1 MRYVSWG
8 SGGGGGGGIQFN
20 SRNRA
25 VGRWPLLTVT
35 VCLFLSIPPAKPKQG
50 QHSIRGSNSRV
61 ENSVRHVPQ
70 QRTRQSPLV
79 KLCPN
84 QDDGS
89 FFFFAGRR
97 WQL

>member
-35 VCLFLSIPPAKPKQG
+35 VCCSFQFLLQRQNKDNTAYAEAIAVWKILFG
-50 QHSIRGSNSRV
+50 MCRSNERDS
-61 ENSVRHVPQ
+61 H
-70 QRTRQSPLV
+70 L
-79 KLCPN
+79 
-84 QDDGS
+84 
-89 FFFFAGRR
+89 
-97 WQL
+97 